1 MDKRA
6 NFAELENLYT
16 YCAALSIVESFETP
30 RLSSAGT
37 KRLRTVR
44 TMMGHILEEYFA
56 TMPVDQLEHVRRQLP
71 LIRYTTG
78 VSPVAVAQDA
88 KRFGRFL
95 TFEEIRVL
103 MEGCADKCLMCD
115 RKPGTVKACKLR
127 KLLSSLPVEIPLC
140 LDEVAL

>member
-1 MDKRA
+1 MDKHASYR
-6 NFAELENLYT
+6 ELESIYT
-16 YCAALSIVESFETP
+16 YCAALSIVEDFESS
-30 RLSSAGT
+30 RLGPAGL

-44 TMMGHILEEYFA
+44 TMMGHMLDEIFQ
-56 TMPVDQLEHVRRQLP
+56 TIPVEQLEHVRRQLP

-95 TFEEIRVL
+95 TFEEIREL
-103 MEGCADKCLMCD
+103 LAGCEDKCLICD
-115 RKPGTVKACKLR
+115 RSKGTVKACKLR